1 MVSVLLLH
9 YREAQT
15 GRQIAKDLKAA
26 GHRIAEA
33 VPEHPEFESTLE
45 VADPDVLVVECS
57 QGWNKG
63 LEAAGHIT
71 GKQAYRDLPVLL
83 VGLPEAGAGFK
94 RLKVPEALEIGPE
107 GIVEAVAKVA
117 G

>member
-1 MVSVLLLH
+1 MASVLLLH

-26 GHRIAEA
+26 GHRVAEA

-45 VADPDVLVVECS
+45 VAEPDVLVVECS

-83 VGLPEAGAGFK
+83 VNLPEAGAGFK
-94 RLKVPEALEIGPE
+94 RMKVPEALEIDPD
-107 GIVEAVAKVA
+107 GIVEAVARVA